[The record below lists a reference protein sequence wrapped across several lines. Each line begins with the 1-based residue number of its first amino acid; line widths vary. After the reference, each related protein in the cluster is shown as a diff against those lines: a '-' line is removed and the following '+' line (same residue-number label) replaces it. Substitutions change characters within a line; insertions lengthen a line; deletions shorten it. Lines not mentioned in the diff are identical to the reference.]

1 MTAPDVAH
9 ALEDR
14 VKARPPD
21 ALDDR
26 NPRQQPDRDQ
36 GRGEGRDVEAVR
48 ARERPKAAMRTRR
61 PRAGDV
67 SEVEDDVLDDDR
79 GRQLLGRNE
88 PG

>member
-1 MTAPDVAH
+1 MPKIIAFVSTRRIPEQDVTAPDVAH

-48 ARERPKAAMRTRR
+48 AREAEG
-61 PRAGDV
+61 GD
-67 SEVEDDVLDDDR
+67 EDSADR
-79 GRQLLGRNE
+79 G
-88 PG
+88 PAT